1 MDGEIMLLNR
11 QIFLTSFL
19 SLALFIISGCGSSD
33 SNSESSKS
41 TDDNNSE
48 QTIESKSSTE
58 TKNQKSE
65 SINLETA
72 AIPNPT
78 ASNTTAKGKKEE
90 VKKDD
95 PLIVELRSI
104 HALRRKPFPETKD
117 PKKLAELKLVRYREV
132 IDQLIPII
140 GKTLADPEREVIF
153 LESIRT
159 MIDTRLKA
167 ALLGDQ
173 EQIDALYDDAE
184 SMYKK
189 SKTSPA
195 VAKAAPDAG
204 LAVVHFSH
212 AIARSNSK
220 QIPEF
225 TKQARLF
232 ATRFPKYKTFTV
244 PLLYSAAWSAE
255 LHKMNDEAINCY
267 TMIRD
272 EFPDT
277 RQAIQSTAILR
288 RLTLP
293 GKSAQI
299 SGSTIDGDLWNLDN
313 HKGKIVMVVFWDSK
327 TDQFQDICPDLV
339 KISGK
344 YEKYGLR
351 TVGINLD
358 KDESEANIMIEKYNI
373 NWPQIFYPEPNKRRW
388 NNPMVVYYGVRDI
401 PAVWLIDHSGIVTS
415 TNVKME
421 DIDKQV
427 KSLLIKKQK
436 SKKSKK

>member
-1 MDGEIMLLNR
+1 MLFNR
-11 QIFLTSFL
+11 QIFLASFL

-33 SNSESSKS
+33 SNSETSKS
-41 TDDNNSE
+41 PDDNNSE
-48 QTIESKSSTE
+48 QTVDSKSP
-58 TKNQKSE
+58 TKTNDQNSE

-72 AIPNPT
+72 AIPNP
-78 ASNTTAKGKKEE
+78 AAKGKKEE
-90 VKKDD
+90 VKKVD
-95 PLIVELRSI
+95 PLIIKLRNI
-104 HALRRKPFPETKD
+104 HALRRSPFPETKD
-117 PKKLAELKLVRYREV
+117 PKKLAGLKLDRYRDV
-132 IDQLIPII
+132 IDQLMPII
-140 GKTLADPEREVIF
+140 GKTLADPDRENIF

-159 MIDTRLKA
+159 MIDSRLKA

-173 EQIDALYDDAE
+173 EQIDALFADAE

-220 QIPEF
+220 KIPEF

-299 SGSTIDGDLWNLDN
+299 SGSTIDGDLWNLDD
-313 HKGKIVMVVFWDSK
+313 HKGKVVMVVFWDSK
-327 TDQFQDICPDLV
+327 TDQFQNICPELV
-339 KISGK
+339 KISGHYAK
-344 YEKYGLR
+344 NGLR

-358 KDESEANIMIEKYNI
+358 KDESKANIMIEKYNI

-401 PAVWLIDHSGIVTS
+401 PAVWLIDHQGIVTS
-415 TNVKME
+415 TNVKMK
-421 DIDKQV
+421 DLKKQV
-427 KSLLIKKQK
+427 ESLLIKKQK
-436 SKKSKK
+436 SKKRKK